1 MTSLPQTPVPAP
13 EPCAR
18 CLDRGYVF
26 APLAEKS
33 RVDLCTCQGNCKLCG
48 GSGRH
53 VRNQGGALF
62 AAPCHCRDVARRVTL
77 YNQAGIPKH
86 FCDKGFD
93 RFKIYER
100 DQENALRSVTSFAQ
114 SYPRSRKGLCLWGK
128 PGTGKTHLV
137 CAALQH
143 LTLEKGVPSRFV
155 EISFLFSEIREAFQR
170 QISALTALAPL
181 ADIEV
186 LAIDEIGKGRGTEF
200 EKDTLDE
207 LLGRR
212 YNADRTTLFTTNCS
226 VTFGGET
233 APATGY
239 ERPNSFAKEAV
250 AEQDLRMKI
259 GDRSFSRMAEM
270 VEFHHIVAKD
280 RRIPA

>member
-1 MTSLPQTPVPAP
+1 MTALSQAPAP

-26 APLAEKS
+26 MPQAEKS
-33 RVDLCTCQGNCKLCG
+33 RVELCSCQAVCRLCG
-48 GSGRH
+48 GSGRLIQ
-53 VRNQGGALF
+53 NKDGALF
-62 AAPCHCRDVARRVTL
+62 ATPCRCRDVARRVAL

-93 RFKIYER
+93 RFKVYER

-114 SYPRSRKGLCLWGK
+114 EYPRSRKGVCLWGK
-128 PGTGKTHLV
+128 PGTGKTHLI

-143 LTLEKGVPSRFV
+143 LTLVKGIPARFV

-170 QISALTALAPL
+170 QISALAALAPL
-181 ADIEV
+181 ADIEI

-212 YNADRTTLFTTNCS
+212 YNADRTTLFTTNCTVS
-226 VTFGGET
+226 FGAAEA
-233 APATGY
+233 APASGY
-239 ERPNSFAKEAV
+239 ERPAFRASDAV
-250 AEQDLRMKI
+250 AEQDLAKKI

-270 VEFHHIVAKD
+270 VEFHQIVAKD

>member
-1 MTSLPQTPVPAP
+1 MTAP
-13 EPCAR
+13 LTSVTAEPCAR

-26 APLAEKS
+26 APQAEKS
-33 RVDLCTCQGNCKLCG
+33 RVELCSCQAICRLCG
-48 GSGRH
+48 GSGRLI
-53 VRNQGGALF
+53 RNKDGALF
-62 AAPCHCRDVARRVTL
+62 AAPCHCRDVARRVAL

-114 SYPRSRKGLCLWGK
+114 NYPRSRKGLCLWGK

-143 LTLEKGVPSRFV
+143 LTLEKGVPARFV

-181 ADIEV
+181 AEIEV

-226 VTFGGET
+226 VSFSSGPT
-233 APATGY
+233 AAPSGY
-239 ERPNSFAKEAV
+239 VDTNERAKEAL
-250 AEQDLRMKI
+250 AQQDLKLKI

-270 VEFHHIVAKD
+270 VEFHQIVAKD